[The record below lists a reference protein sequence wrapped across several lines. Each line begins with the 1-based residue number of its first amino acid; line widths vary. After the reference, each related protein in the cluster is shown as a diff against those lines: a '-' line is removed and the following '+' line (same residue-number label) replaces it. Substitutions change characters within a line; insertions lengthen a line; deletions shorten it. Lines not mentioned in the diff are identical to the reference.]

1 MTMDGYD
8 YGMGTAWDFGPGNIG
23 DSSSTN
29 VLDLVKAGAGF
40 LGETAKTY
48 LTIQQQ
54 SNALDLA
61 RVQSDTGAKIATLQA
76 QAQLANAQRQALN
89 TANGYGYPN
98 LDQSLANMGTILSN
112 QGGTSNLMLWLTVAG
127 VAIAVLQFMKK
138 KG

>member
-1 MTMDGYD
+1 MDGYD
-8 YGMGTAWDFGPGNIG
+8 YGIGTAWDFGPGNIG

-54 SNALDLA
+54 GNALDLS
-61 RVQSDTGAKIATLQA
+61 RVQSDTQMQIAKLQA
-76 QAQLANAQRQALN
+76 QAQLASAQRGAML

-98 LDQSLANMGTILSN
+98 LDQSLANLGTIIGNGNGSN
-112 QGGTSNLMLWLTVAG
+112 QIMLWLTVAG
-127 VAIAVLQFMKK
+127 LVIAVLQFKK

>member
-1 MTMDGYD
+1 MDGYD

-23 DSSSTN
+23 DSSSKN
-29 VLDLVKAGAGF
+29 VFDLVTAGAGF

-48 LTIQQQ
+48 LAFQQQ

-61 RVQSDTGAKIATLQA
+61 RVQSDTQAKIATLQA

-112 QGGTSNLMLWLTVAG
+112 QGGASNLMLWLTVAG